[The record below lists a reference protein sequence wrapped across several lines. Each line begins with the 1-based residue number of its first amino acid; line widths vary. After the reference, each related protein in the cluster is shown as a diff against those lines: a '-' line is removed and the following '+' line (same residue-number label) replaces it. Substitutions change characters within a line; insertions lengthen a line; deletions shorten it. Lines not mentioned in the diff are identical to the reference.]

1 VKSAVQ
7 LRLVGLIFA
16 MTIFLPIWHSHCT
29 RVRFT
34 VLATCSYELA
44 VH

>member
-1 VKSAVQ
+1 
-7 LRLVGLIFA
+7 
-16 MTIFLPIWHSHCT
+16 MTLYLPIWHSHCT

-44 VH
+44 FH